1 MSRKHRGYKTQ
12 RLVADYLRIRFPHC
26 KAVGAGESGADI
38 LDTPGYAIEVKARSR
53 LDIPGGLKQAR
64 QNAGEADIPV
74 LIVRLN
80 GQGEK
85 SVGKFAVIMEL
96 ENFRGIIDGVE
107 E

>member
-1 MSRKHRGYKTQ
+1 MSGRKHRGYKTQ
-12 RLVADYLRIRFPHC
+12 RLIAEYLKPLFPHC

-53 LDIPGGLKQAR
+53 LDIPKGLAQAKQHATD
-64 QNAGEADIPV
+64 EEVPV

-96 ENFRGIIDGVE
+96 EAWRE
-107 E
+107 LA